1 MGVLKLFRILG
12 AKFCL
17 YKRQREK
24 ENSIFSTLFII
35 LWFEIAWFFNLSLT
49 FHRGSRSEN
58 SCRWYLATGR
68 QSRCFTAEWTLFR
81 ALRVTLAPHR
91 NSRKSKRREI
101 RVIRILRGKTA
112 PVSQGIRFI
121 AHSRDSCYRILLAAP
136 PTTGAVVSRPLKH
149 ISAENLLRTRGRS
162 STRRMSHESLSMNA
176 EGPRPWVTGQAPP
189 GIAISDSLEKTK
201 TGTWGI

>member
-1 MGVLKLFRILG
+1 M
-12 AKFCL
+12 
-17 YKRQREK
+17 
-24 ENSIFSTLFII
+24 LFII

-49 FHRGSRSEN
+49 FHRGSRSGN

-81 ALRVTLAPHR
+81 ALRVTLAHR

-121 AHSRDSCYRILLAAP
+121 AHSWDSCYRILLAGP
-136 PTTGAVVSRPLKH
+136 PTIGAVVSRPLKH

-162 STRRMSHESLSMNA
+162 STRGMRHESRSMNA
-176 EGPRPWVTGQAPP
+176 EGSRPWVTGQAPP
-189 GIAISDSLEKTK
+189 GIAISDSLERTE
-201 TGTWGI
+201 TGTWDI